1 MRFGVGAILARV
13 WGLAYVLITTLIP
26 APLHVRRSRREHT
39 TNNVLSQAATMGD
52 CCAFVPASR
61 IKLLAASE
69 LPIARDA
76 PSFEIHWF

>member
-13 WGLAYVLITTLIP
+13 WGLAYVFITTLIP
-26 APLHVRRSRREHT
+26 ASFHVRRSRPEHT
-39 TNNVLSQAATMGD
+39 TNGVLSQAARTGD

-69 LPIARDA
+69 LSVARDA
-76 PSFEIHWF
+76 PSFEILWF